1 MKPPQEVQE
10 QQDGVRVAETVTSS
24 WSKNSL
30 IAVYICMWLMYFVQ
44 ALQSSLTASLS
55 AYITSDFE
63 GHSLLTVIGIVTNIM
78 GAACTMPVAKILNLW
93 NRTVGVVVVML
104 LVSIIGL
111 ILMARCHDIAM
122 YCAAQAFYN
131 VGLTGLIFC
140 VDVLTSDTSSMRN
153 RGLAFAF
160 TSSPYMITALAGSL
174 LSERFNTVNWR
185 WAYGCVVI
193 ILPAVTVPLIVTWE
207 LAKRKVEKNLVL
219 EKARSGRT
227 WTQSA
232 WYYFIEFDVVGILV
246 GIFLLIAGFS
256 FFLLAFV
263 LAESQANKWQSA
275 SIICMIVVGGVMIYE
290 RFVAPKPF
298 IPYHLLSSRTII
310 GACLLV
316 LTYQIAY
323 YCWNSYFTSH
333 LQVVY
338 DASMTQA
345 GYISAIFDFV
355 SPLWLFGA
363 GHLVRVT
370 GRFKCPGHS
379 IGYMC
384 MCEVFIGF
392 GGGTIILL
400 EQIAVIAASSHND
413 YASMLASLAL
423 FGNIGSAIGNSISG
437 AIWTNTL
444 PAETRDKWEEIANS
458 LDVQLSYEMG
468 SATREAINHAYAV
481 RQRNMSIAGTPVM
494 ALTMVWV
501 FMIKD
506 IRVKGMNHVKGVVF

>member
-1 MKPPQEVQE
+1 
-10 QQDGVRVAETVTSS
+10 
-24 WSKNSL
+24 
-30 IAVYICMWLMYFVQ
+30 
-44 ALQSSLTASLS
+44 
-55 AYITSDFE
+55 
-63 GHSLLTVIGIVTNIM
+63 
-78 GAACTMPVAKILNLW
+78 
-93 NRTVGVVVVML
+93 
-104 LVSIIGL
+104 
-111 ILMARCHDIAM
+111 
-122 YCAAQAFYN
+122 
-131 VGLTGLIFC
+131 
-140 VDVLTSDTSSMRN
+140 MRN

-160 TSSPYMITALAGSL
+160 TSSPYVITAFAGSP
-174 LSERFNTVNWR
+174 LSERFNAVNWR

-207 LAKRKVEKNLVL
+207 LAKRKAEKNLVL

-232 WYYFIEFDVVGILV
+232 WYYFIEFDVVGI
-246 GIFLLIAGFS
+246 FLLIAGFS
-256 FFLLAFV
+256 LFLLAFV

-275 SIICMIVVGGVMIYE
+275 SIICMIVVGGVVIIGFVIYE

-310 GACLLV
+310 GACLLD

-323 YCWNSYFTSH
+323 YCWNSYFTSY

-345 GYISAIFDFV
+345 GYISAIFDFI

-363 GHLVRVT
+363 GYLVRVT
-370 GRFKCPGHS
+370 GRFKWLLLCSIPLYMLAVGLMIYFRSPGHS

-400 EQIAVIAASSHND
+400 EQIAVMAASSHND
-413 YASMLASLAL
+413 YASMLAFLAL
-423 FGNIGSAIGNSISG
+423 FGNIGGAIGNSISG
-437 AIWTNTL
+437 AIWTNTLPVVLQNSL

-481 RQRNMSIAGTPVM
+481 SQRNMLIAGTAVM

-506 IRVKGMNHVKGVVF
+506 IRVKGMDHVKGVVF